1 MRPTSEQSK
10 TCSHRARMRTNE
22 PLEFCFDLPLHSLLV
37 GAWPDHAANRMIDPS
52 FAYLAGHGTF
62 RKLLFPSLR
71 LGYLIEL
78 AHCLPDSLSPMR
90 KQHVV
95 MRSDYQQP
103 PFRSKQEVIINAPLE
118 AVWSFSMD
126 LTKIPEFHPRV
137 VKVDLLSGKT
147 FREPGASYQCHLR
160 GGKHTCIEKDIEII
174 PLQKIVTVLPE
185 DTFGISKILS
195 DYRVETTFQTLGHRS
210 TKVEI
215 SHYYSTTTLK
225 AKLLNL
231 MAKGKIARDTQATL
245 NAAKAKIEAA
255 CRAG

>member
-1 MRPTSEQSK
+1 
-10 TCSHRARMRTNE
+10 
-22 PLEFCFDLPLHSLLV
+22 L
-37 GAWPDHAANRMIDPS
+37 
-52 FAYLAGHGTF
+52 
-62 RKLLFPSLR
+62 
-71 LGYLIEL
+71 
-78 AHCLPDSLSPMR
+78 
-90 KQHVV
+90 
-95 MRSDYQQP
+95 QP

-126 LTKIPEFHPRV
+126 LTKVPEFHPRV

-147 FREPGASYQCHLR
+147 LREPGASYQRHLS
-160 GGKHTCIEKDIEII
+160 GGKHTCTEKDIEII

-215 SHYYSTTTLK
+215 SHYYSTTLK

-231 MAKGKIARDTQATL
+231 IAKGKIARETQATL
-245 NAAKAKIEAA
+245 NAAKATIETAF
-255 CRAG
+255 RAG

>member
-1 MRPTSEQSK
+1 VSSNESTPIDLEQY
-10 TCSHRARMRTNE
+10 
-22 PLEFCFDLPLHSLLV
+22 LP
-37 GAWPDHAANRMIDPS
+37 
-52 FAYLAGHGTF
+52 
-62 RKLLFPSLR
+62 
-71 LGYLIEL
+71 
-78 AHCLPDSLSPMR
+78 
-90 KQHVV
+90 
-95 MRSDYQQP
+95 P
-103 PFRSKQEVIINAPLE
+103 PFRSNQEVIINAPLE

-137 VKVDLLSGKT
+137 VKVDLLSGKIL
-147 FREPGASYQCHLR
+147 REPDASYRCHLS
-160 GGKHTCIEKDIEII
+160 GGKHTCTEKDIEII

-195 DYRVETTFQTLGHRS
+195 DYRVETTFQTLGRQS

-231 MAKGKIARDTQATL
+231 IAKGKIARDTQATL
-245 NAAKAKIEAA
+245 NGAKAAIEAA